1 MHSAPSRRSSWRT
14 AFCGVTPEMVDQRVS
29 DIDVEKEP
37 VDTQAQKRLLEQVR
51 TDGATSDRVR
61 DELQQLDESGGGGA

>member
-1 MHSAPSRRSSWRT
+1 
-14 AFCGVTPEMVDQRVS
+14 MVDQRVS

-61 DELQQLDESGGGGA
+61 DELQQLDEPGGGGT